1 MKDHHLEAKIFH
13 RFDLTSGPFSS
24 FPLAL
29 RLSAHPLPPCA
40 WNHVMPKYYCDYCD
54 TFLTHDSASVRKSH
68 MEGTR
73 HQAAVRAYY
82 AQLDSEYK
90 DTPDRETM
98 RYEKMKGTIL
108 EMSNEGSN
116 VRLKCRPTLKLTL
129 CASRRCDPI
138 HVDGSSYDGYGYVLF

>member
-1 MKDHHLEAKIFH
+1 
-13 RFDLTSGPFSS
+13 
-24 FPLAL
+24 
-29 RLSAHPLPPCA
+29 
-40 WNHVMPKYYCDYCD
+40 MPKYYCDYCD

-98 RYEKMKGTIL
+98 RYEKMKGTVLDI
-108 EMSNEGSN
+108 SNESSKM
-116 VRLKCRPTLKLTL
+116 RLKCR
-129 CASRRCDPI
+129 
-138 HVDGSSYDGYGYVLF
+138 